1 MIAQF
6 NLQSL
11 AAIADGE
18 SQSQK
23 PIVGAADR
31 TLFELR
37 KKKFNADFFDWFA
50 LQNEH
55 FEAHDLW
62 CDGLVP
68 WMSANFDSFSAD

>member
-6 NLQSL
+6 NLQGL
-11 AAIADGE
+11 AAIADAE

-23 PIVGAADR
+23 PTVGAADR

-37 KKKFNADFFDWFA
+37 KKKFNADFVDWFA

-62 CDGLVP
+62 CDSLVP
-68 WMSANFDSFSAD
+68 WMSANFVSFSAD

>member
-23 PIVGAADR
+23 PTAGAADR

-37 KKKFNADFFDWFA
+37 KKKFNADF
-50 LQNEH
+50 LI
-55 FEAHDLW
+55 
-62 CDGLVP
+62 GLHCKTNTLRRTVSGAMVLCP
-68 WMSANFDSFSAD
+68 G